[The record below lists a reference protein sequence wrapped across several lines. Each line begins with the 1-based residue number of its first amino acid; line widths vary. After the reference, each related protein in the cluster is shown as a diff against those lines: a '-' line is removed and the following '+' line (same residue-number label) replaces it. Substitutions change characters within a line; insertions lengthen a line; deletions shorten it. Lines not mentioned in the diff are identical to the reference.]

1 MAKVKKEVKGGNEV
15 LRKLIL
21 TRIKKIRKQKFNE
34 KTIDKFG
41 VTFRVFLLRY
51 LNLNYEFTVDELII
65 ELNKTKI
72 PQNLK
77 KKVVSVLKLIS
88 EVKYENKEISKDEFK
103 LLLNETNTIVN
114 IATGMAMQEKK
125 SELKKEA
132 VHKKIPLFDFLHK
145 IGLVHTEKELEER
158 KALAIKK
165 QEQERKK
172 LVEIEKQELIEKKK
186 LELIRLKE
194 EKGIKNLGDK
204 RNKQQELELKKRE
217 KEEIRILKELKK
229 KELKEKKIITKPK
242 VLVSKKRDNAILIKE
257 MIKEVRKMI
266 AESRLDDAKIIYMEI
281 MKIYNTSEP
290 KDKAK
295 VYADI
300 KSLYHER
307 RIKEEQGNNKHKL
320 IISR

>member
-21 TRIKKIRKQKFNE
+21 TRIKKLKKQKFNE
-34 KTIDKFG
+34 KAIDKFS
-41 VTFRVFLLRY
+41 VTFRVFMLRY

-77 KKVVSVLKLIS
+77 EKVVSVLKLIS

-103 LLLNETNTIVN
+103 SLLNETNTIVN
-114 IATGMAMQEKK
+114 LATGITIQEKK
-125 SELKKEA
+125 SEKKVEI
-132 VHKKIPLFDFLHK
+132 VHKKIPLFDLLHK
-145 IGLVHTEKELEER
+145 IGIVHTEKEKE
-158 KALAIKK
+158 ALKKKK
-165 QEQERKK
+165 QEQERIK
-172 LVEIEKQELIEKKK
+172 LIEIEKNEIIEKKK
-186 LELIRLKE
+186 IKLEKIKE
-194 EKGIKNLGDK
+194 EKERKK
-204 RNKQQELELKKRE
+204 LEKLRKDE
-217 KEEIRILKELKK
+217 KAL
-229 KELKEKKIITKPK
+229 K
-242 VLVSKKRDNAILIKE
+242 VLVREKRDNAILIKE

-266 AESRLDDAKIIYMEI
+266 AESSLDDAKIIYMEI

-290 KDKAK
+290 EEKAK

-307 RIKEEQGNNKHKL
+307 KIKEEQGINKHKL
-320 IISR
+320 IISH

>member
-132 VHKKIPLFDFLHK
+132 VHKKIPLFDFLQILHH
-145 IGLVHTEKELEER
+145 IP
-158 KALAIKK
+158 
-165 QEQERKK
+165 
-172 LVEIEKQELIEKKK
+172 
-186 LELIRLKE
+186 LK
-194 EKGIKNLGDK
+194 G
-204 RNKQQELELKKRE
+204 
-217 KEEIRILKELKK
+217 
-229 KELKEKKIITKPK
+229 
-242 VLVSKKRDNAILIKE
+242 
-257 MIKEVRKMI
+257 
-266 AESRLDDAKIIYMEI
+266 
-281 MKIYNTSEP
+281 
-290 KDKAK
+290 
-295 VYADI
+295 
-300 KSLYHER
+300 
-307 RIKEEQGNNKHKL
+307 
-320 IISR
+320 